1 MASQFSKIKSS
12 SNFFDVVL
20 FLLSSLVTRPS
31 FMPISSLALEL
42 WSFPFI
48 RDWPE
53 IRKWEI
59 PPSEICPMSGDWGEL
74 GIPNLARTSLT
85 KCYWMLQNSRVT
97 TLSVSEL
104 LRKNQQGIKLPLPPP
119 PPRVKY
125 FFSKCGQIR
134 RKPRIW
140 SNSLKK
146 SLIENFIFSAVF
158 LEDILMEMVTH
169 CAIWYHLYNFKKVK
183 NTHGGMLPCNFTK
196 SNTPPWVFFTFFELC
211 KWWHQSCKISRIFI
225 EQYSID
231 KVFFGT
237 IYKSLKCLICFVLD
251 TSVLWLHVNVT
262 YSYSF

>member
-1 MASQFSKIKSS
+1 MSSTDYAFGIRLPDCSKLALNWKNGNGVTIFQNKSS

-119 PPRVKY
+119 
-125 FFSKCGQIR
+125 
-134 RKPRIW
+134 
-140 SNSLKK
+140 SNP
-146 SLIENFIFSAVF
+146 
-158 LEDILMEMVTH
+158 
-169 CAIWYHLYNFKKVK
+169 
-183 NTHGGMLPCNFTK
+183 G
-196 SNTPPWVFFTFFELC
+196 
-211 KWWHQSCKISRIFI
+211 
-225 EQYSID
+225 
-231 KVFFGT
+231 
-237 IYKSLKCLICFVLD
+237 
-251 TSVLWLHVNVT
+251 
-262 YSYSF
+262 